1 MWFKCIYIACG
12 MFVQS
17 SSISPRA
24 TIGFSYHG
32 NFHIMCFGGG
42 MTLDSD
48 LQGGWNLLGTSP
60 YLRNPSP
67 NFAPQSSQVKS
78 LPRLKDSRDVS
89 SCGFQSEVMIVKVC
103 SEDSEWQEAEGSWS
117 PEISNDC
124 RNDSGAGCPTGLT
137 GTDWILLISAQFRL
151 SWGHPWDSDT
161 GVRNEVLIT
170 MCTSLSFLHQLRC
183 SRSCLC
189 KSLLSFWTKNY

>member
-1 MWFKCIYIACG
+1 MYLYCLWNVCAIIIP
-12 MFVQS
+12 QS
-17 SSISPRA
+17 KGYDRL
-24 TIGFSYHG
+24 SYLPV
-32 NFHIMCFGGG
+32 NMCNLTSCVLEEVWLWIVICREGGIFWELVRTSF
-42 MTLDSD
+42 TLAPI
-48 LQGGWNLLGTSP
+48 L
-60 YLRNPSP
+60 
-67 NFAPQSSQVKS
+67 PQSSQVKS

-103 SEDSEWQEAEGSWS
+103 SEDSGWQEAEGSWS

-124 RNDSGAGCPTGLT
+124 RNDSGAGCPAGLA
-137 GTDWILLISAQFRL
+137 GTDWVLLISAQFRL

-170 MCTSLSFLHQLRC
+170 MCTSLSLLHRLRC

-189 KSLLSFWTKNY
+189 KSLLSFWEKNY

>member
-1 MWFKCIYIACG
+1 
-12 MFVQS
+12 
-17 SSISPRA
+17 
-24 TIGFSYHG
+24 
-32 NFHIMCFGGG
+32 MCFWGG

-103 SEDSEWQEAEGSWS
+103 SEDSGWQEAEGSWS
-117 PEISNDC
+117 PETSNDC
-124 RNDSGAGCPTGLT
+124 RNDSGAGFPAGLT
-137 GTDWILLISAQFRL
+137 GADWILLISAQFRL
-151 SWGHPWDSDT
+151 SWVHSWDSVT
-161 GVRNEVLIT
+161 RVRNEVLIK
-170 MCTSLSFLHQLRC
+170 MCTSLSFLHRLRC

-189 KSLLSFWTKNY
+189 KSLL